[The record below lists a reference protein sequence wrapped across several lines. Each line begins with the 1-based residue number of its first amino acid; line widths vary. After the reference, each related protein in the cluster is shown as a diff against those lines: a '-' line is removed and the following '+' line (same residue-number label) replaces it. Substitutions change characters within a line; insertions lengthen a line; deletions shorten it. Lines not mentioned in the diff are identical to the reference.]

1 MASDPHFKHFVR
13 HLFPYFYVKY
23 QKLEAADCVEP
34 FVAKG
39 HLTENLFDVITKAMF
54 ELQDMLIASWIEN
67 FDRERQLMTSS
78 AEKYIS
84 QTILFCHAQQLVIR
98 DIYERF
104 IVVCALTTIIGMY
117 AYRATG
123 KKFYK
128 LTPVILTVLFEGVLR
143 EDFKK
148 RGGWKRFER
157 YIMQQD
163 YVEYYETYS
172 AFQTCK
178 EQKKDIH
185 EDIKQKM
192 RAFESRRKHFY
203 VPFGII
209 EEGIENVHIVE
220 LTHEAVKILDTSLIA
235 ELNSIIVS
243 EMPSTS
249 SLQETS
255 ISRSSSELTIKEA
268 TTTEFNQ
275 SSKASEDVGSDE
287 S

>member
-1 MASDPHFKHFVR
+1 MASDALFQHFVR

-23 QKLEAADCVEP
+23 LKLEADSDCVEP

-39 HLTENLFDVITKAMF
+39 PLTENLFDVITKAMF
-54 ELQDMLIASWIEN
+54 ELQDMLIASWVEN

-84 QTILFCHAQQLVIR
+84 QTILFCHAQQLVIK

-104 IVVCALTTIIGMY
+104 IVVCALITITGMY
-117 AYRATG
+117 TYRTTG

-128 LTPVILTVLFEGVLR
+128 LTPLILTVFFEGVLK
-143 EDFKK
+143 EAFKK

-157 YIMQQD
+157 YIMLQD

-172 AFQTCK
+172 AFLTYK
-178 EQKKDIH
+178 EQKKDIP
-185 EDIKQKM
+185 EDIKEKM

-203 VPFGII
+203 VLYGNI
-209 EEGIENVHIVE
+209 EEGTENVHIVE
-220 LTHEAVKILDTSLIA
+220 LTREAVKALDTSLIA
-235 ELNSIIVS
+235 ELDSIIVS

-249 SLQETS
+249 SL
-255 ISRSSSELTIKEA
+255 
-268 TTTEFNQ
+268 
-275 SSKASEDVGSDE
+275 
-287 S
+287 